1 MAFSTN
7 PVLNQK
13 LMQLDQEYAQQR
25 ANLIQSTY
33 TQTQQNN
40 NWNQGNMQ
48 QAQPPQTNQGLNW
61 VQGENAARSYLVAPN
76 TTVLLMDSESQSF
89 YLKSTDSSGM
99 PLPLRIF
106 DYTERTT
113 QQNVPQNAPQA
124 AQNVPEDLDSKYVT
138 REEYSR
144 LQAQYAE
151 IMDKLD
157 SFHAPVVVSEDTRK
171 SAAPANKSR
180 NRGGNTDGESTV

>member
-1 MAFSTN
+1 
-7 PVLNQK
+7 
-13 LMQLDQEYAQQR
+13 MQQA
-25 ANLIQSTY
+25 
-33 TQTQQNN
+33 
-40 NWNQGNMQ
+40 

-113 QQNVPQNAPQA
+113 QQNVPQNAQQA
-124 AQNVPEDLDSKYVT
+124 AQSAQEDLDSKYVT
-138 REEYSR
+138 RQEYDA
-144 LQAQYAE
+144 LQAKYAE
-151 IMDKLD
+151 IINKLD
-157 SFHAPVVVSEDTRK
+157 SFHAPTVVSEDSRK
-171 SAAPANKSR
+171 PSAATNKSR
-180 NRGGNTDGESTV
+180 NKGGDSHE